1 MNPIIQLLLI
11 FPLIVLGCAIYLL
24 RVKNRLEN
32 HTYKYRPEGI
42 ILQTSLT
49 IFRINRGSGKNRLSL
64 GLVVL
69 THGRIVILNWRE
81 KVVFNCDFA
90 SRTKEGCSASVHRE
104 GKSIAIVKKS
114 GDGNI
119 SIEVNVRNP
128 EAWITELKRLL
139 SHSLS
144 E

>member
-1 MNPIIQLLLI
+1 MNPIIQVLLI
-11 FPLIVLGCAIYLL
+11 IPLVVLACAIYLL

-49 IFRINRGSGKNRLSL
+49 IFRINRSSGKNRLSL
-64 GLVVL
+64 GMVLL
-69 THGRIVILNWRE
+69 THERIVILNWRE
-81 KVVFNCDFA
+81 KVVFNCDFGLRA
-90 SRTKEGCSASVHRE
+90 GEVCSASVHRD
-104 GKSIAIVKKS
+104 GKSITIVKES
-114 GDGNI
+114 GNDNI

-128 EAWITELKRLL
+128 EAWSTELNRLL